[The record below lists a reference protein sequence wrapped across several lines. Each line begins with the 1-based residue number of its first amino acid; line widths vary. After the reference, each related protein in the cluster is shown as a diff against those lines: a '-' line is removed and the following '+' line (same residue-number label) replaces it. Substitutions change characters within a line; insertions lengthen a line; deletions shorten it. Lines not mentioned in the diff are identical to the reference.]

1 MGKNFLAGLWMGG
14 VLVLLRGADPTPD
27 QRERIQKL
35 ENSILAP
42 CCYSE
47 VVARHN
53 SDVAVKM
60 QIEIARWVTGGKSDR
75 EILDAYQ
82 QRYGLRVLRAPAG
95 PAWWWSNLVLWV
107 VLAVGTFF
115 AVRIL
120 RRWRGA
126 HRPTPAVTSEQA
138 IAIPDFDDRW

>member
-1 MGKNFLAGLWMGG
+1 MGKNFLFGLLMGG

-53 SDVAVKM
+53 SEVAVKM
-60 QIEIARWVTGGKSDR
+60 QIEITAWVTGGLSDR
-75 EILDAYQ
+75 EILDAYKK
-82 QRYGLRVLRAPAG
+82 RYGLRVLRKPEG
-95 PAWWWSNLVLWV
+95 PAWWWSNIVPWFALS
-107 VLAVGTFF
+107 VGAFL

-120 RRWRGA
+120 RKWRGA
-126 HRPTPAVTSEQA
+126 SQPTPAVTSEQA
-138 IAIPDFDDRW
+138 IPIPDLDDQ